1 MNTSFTKLNHR
12 WNAHPNVPEPSVEVV
27 GQDLSMKF
35 LMNAY
40 QFTRFKEGDVGVLR
54 FSNCWRYRLGGTND
68 EGWYRGQCR
77 FSGIAPA
84 WGAFYEV
91 KGDLRIESD
100 PEAYE
105 WVTLRSPSLKSRHF
119 LFYLRDET
127 FECDAESWSLA
138 VGTETIDQQSWQVP
152 GLLVP

>member
-1 MNTSFTKLNHR
+1 
-12 WNAHPNVPEPSVEVV
+12 
-27 GQDLSMKF
+27 MKF

-40 QFTRFKEGDVGVLR
+40 RFARFKEGDVGVLR

-84 WGAFYEV
+84 WGDFYEV
-91 KGDLRIESD
+91 KGNLMIDSD

-127 FECDAESWSLA
+127 FECDAESWSLV
-138 VGTETIDQQSWQVP
+138 VGATRIDQQWR
-152 GLLVP
+152 